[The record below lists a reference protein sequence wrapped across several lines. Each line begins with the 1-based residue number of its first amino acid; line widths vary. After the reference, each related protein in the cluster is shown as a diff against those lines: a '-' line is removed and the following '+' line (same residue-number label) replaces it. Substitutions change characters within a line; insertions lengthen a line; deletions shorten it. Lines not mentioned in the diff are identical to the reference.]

1 VTCSRAK
8 TDVKSFAR
16 FDLASIPPTEPLA
29 EHREEP
35 MTRCLLFFA
44 VVLATSLASA
54 ADWPQWMGPQR
65 DDVWN
70 ETGIID
76 EFPAGGPKVLWRKP
90 VHGGFAG
97 PAVAGGKVYVT
108 DYEKATGDDKPAP
121 TKRNDLQGKERV
133 ICFDAKTGNE
143 LWKHQYDCNYSIS
156 YPAGPRC
163 TPTVD
168 DDLVFTLGAMGDL
181 FCLDAEKGT
190 VRWSKNLQT
199 TYKAPLPLWGY
210 AGHPLVYKNLLICT
224 AGGDGSAVVAF
235 DKSTGNEVWKALS
248 AQEIGYSPPTLIEA
262 GGVTQLLVFNG
273 NGINSLAP
281 DSGELYWT
289 VPLKTAFSMAIMA
302 PRKGGD
308 YLFAGG
314 HSSSSLGL
322 KLDATKPA
330 ATKVWQGSRTL
341 GLAPVSGTPFVEN
354 GIAYG
359 IDGNGVFR
367 AMRIDTG
374 ELLWATAKP
383 VNGKDGERGANE
395 GATFVTKNGDR
406 FFIFGENGD
415 LVIARLTPEK
425 YDEVS
430 RTKLLDPVGVGLGR
444 AVVWSHPAYA
454 DRCVFARNDQE
465 IVCVSLAKSS
475 P

>member
-1 VTCSRAK
+1 
-8 TDVKSFAR
+8 
-16 FDLASIPPTEPLA
+16 
-29 EHREEP
+29 
-35 MTRCLLFFA
+35 MTRSLSFLA
-44 VVLATSLASA
+44 VILATSFTSA
-54 ADWPQWMGPQR
+54 ADWPQWMGPNR
-65 DDVWN
+65 DDVWTESDIL
-70 ETGIID
+70 ET
-76 EFPAGGPKVLWRKP
+76 FPAEGPKVLWRKP
-90 VHGGFAG
+90 IHGGFAG

-108 DYEKATGDDKPAP
+108 DYVKSAGDNKPAP

-133 ICFDAKTGNE
+133 LCFDARSGDE
-143 LWKHQYDCNYSIS
+143 IWKHEYDCAYTIS

-168 DDLVFTLGAMGDL
+168 GARVFALGAMGDL
-181 FCLDAEKGT
+181 LCLDAATGS
-190 VRWSKNLQT
+190 VIWSKNLPM
-199 TYKAPLPLWGY
+199 TYGAPVPLWGY

-224 AGGDGSAVVAF
+224 VGGPGSVVVAL
-235 DKSTGNEVWKALS
+235 DKSSGKEVWKALS

-262 GGVTQLLVFNG
+262 GGVTQLLIFHG
-273 NGINSLAP
+273 DGLNSLNP
-281 DSGELYWT
+281 ETGSLYWSE
-289 VPLKTAFSMAIMA
+289 PLKTSFSMAIMA

-308 YLFAGG
+308 FLFAGG
-314 HSSSSLGL
+314 HSGKSLGL

-330 ATKVWQGSRTL
+330 VTKAWQGSRTT

-359 IDGNGVFR
+359 IDGNGLFR
-367 AMRIDTG
+367 AIRIDSG
-374 ELLWATAKP
+374 EHLWATAKP
-383 VNGKDGERGANE
+383 VNGKDDDRRGPNE
-395 GATFVTKNGDR
+395 GATFVTKNADR

-415 LVIARLTPEK
+415 LVIARLSPEK

-465 IVCVSLAKSS
+465 IVCVSLAKQ
-475 P
+475 